1 MKNKLFKKNLWNVLT
16 PFVRVLLGKITA
28 SILASSASFWLKI
41 THNAVPQEERQKF
54 SFHGKFN
61 SFHIF
66 LAYYLPMM

>member
-1 MKNKLFKKNLWNVLT
+1 MIHLNTSN
-16 PFVRVLLGKITA
+16 IIQA
-28 SILASSASFWLKI
+28 AFWLKI
-41 THNAVPQEERQKF
+41 THNAVLQEERQKI